1 MATQATTNKRRRRSH
16 KRRSNAGSSRFSAR
30 DADLLR
36 IGAEQ
41 TFVRFDTAGEWLA
54 PGYVPALA
62 LPPPEQLN
70 DTTASVK
77 RGWPADLRH
86 RLMAVS
92 RLMRKLEARG
102 YVEIVQ
108 PWSDQPAWFRVTTQG
123 LRYLGLDWPEIP
135 FPDTYEALEARL
147 RHDRY
152 FKSHHHLINQTRL
165 LLARGGAGA
174 PEKHTWK
181 GERAIEAALPPRE
194 QGVHRPHKLDG
205 MIRLD
210 EDGAWEVQ
218 TADRT
223 RVLDT
228 VEMKAGQIIGI
239 EVECS
244 VKSTA
249 RLAQIL
255 PDIVAHL
262 DFVWYFCLT
271 PSVHQAIASARRDA
285 LTDNEQRRRVRILKL
300 EDYLSCP

>member
-36 IGAEQ
+36 LGAEQ

-54 PGYVPALA
+54 PGYIPALA
-62 LPPPEQLN
+62 LPPPAQLA

-102 YVEIVQ
+102 YVEIIQ
-108 PWSDQPAWFRVTTQG
+108 PWSDQPAWFRATAQG
-123 LRYLGLDWPEIP
+123 LRALGLDWSEIA
-135 FPDTYEALEARL
+135 FPSAYEDLEARL

-152 FKSHHHLINQTRL
+152 FKSHTHLINQTRL
-165 LLARGGAGA
+165 LLARGGAGM
-174 PEKHTWK
+174 PRKHTWK
-181 GERAIEAALPPRE
+181 GERAIEATLPPRE
-194 QGVHRPHKLDG
+194 PGVRRQHKLDG
-205 MIRLD
+205 VISLEGEGSWD
-210 EDGAWEVQ
+210 VLS
-218 TADRT
+218 ADRT

-228 VEMKAGQIIGI
+228 VPMKAGQLVGI

-244 VKSTA
+244 LKSTT

-262 DFVWYFCLT
+262 DCVWYFCLT
-271 PSVHQAIASARRDA
+271 PAIKQAIADARRDA
-285 LTDNEQRRRVRILKL
+285 LTDKEQRRRVRILLL
-300 EDYLSCP
+300 EDFLPCP